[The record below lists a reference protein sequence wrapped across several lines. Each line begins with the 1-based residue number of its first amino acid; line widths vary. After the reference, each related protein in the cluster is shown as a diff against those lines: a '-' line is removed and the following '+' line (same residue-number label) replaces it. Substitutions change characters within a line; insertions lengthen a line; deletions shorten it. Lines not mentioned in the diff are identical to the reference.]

1 MMIVSSLFL
10 IVVIIVSKFEGV
22 SMKDRYDSVGAN
34 PQFLA
39 SFSLAATVG
48 VITQLVVD
56 AFCCLC
62 SCLCTACCQVWSN
75 LETDRRE

>member
-1 MMIVSSLFL
+1 
-10 IVVIIVSKFEGV
+10 
-22 SMKDRYDSVGAN
+22 MKDRFDSLGAN
-34 PQFLA
+34 PQSLA

-48 VITQLVVD
+48 AITPLVVD

-62 SCLCTACCQVWSN
+62 CCLCTACCQVWSN